1 MTIKKIKRIMYNEK
15 INATSVAGENKNTGI
30 NTNVKVMIKNEV
42 KIGTEVKKVAFV
54 AENRSIDKNNVK
66 KKIESFKKFG
76 RNIVPLLYVNAAD
89 VENSNLI
96 DAITK
101 KTIEPKDY
109 VNYIAALDG
118 QHRYIAATE
127 LENSE
132 DANGFTTDNLI
143 WAKIEIPQGMSF
155 VDVLVEVNNVT
166 SKWKGADYI
175 YGCVLK
181 NPDDKSLFASRLN
194 KLGVSAKTVNKYLFF
209 SEKAQWAR
217 IMASKTDEEREKY
230 YANADLERAKAIWTV
245 VETFPD
251 NVQTSSVIIDY
262 IKDNGGV
269 NHWNEELVSVSK
281 LTDKQK
287 AELVG
292 LKNKKLTDK
301 FLEIMKSVA

>member
-1 MTIKKIKRIMYNEK
+1 MYNEK

-42 KIGTEVKKVAFV
+42 IIGTEVKKVAFV

-175 YGCVLK
+175 SGCVLK

-217 IMASKTDEEREKY
+217 IMASKSDEEREKY
-230 YANADLERAKAIWTV
+230 YANADIERAKAIWTV

-269 NHWNEELVSVSK
+269 NHWKEELVSVSK